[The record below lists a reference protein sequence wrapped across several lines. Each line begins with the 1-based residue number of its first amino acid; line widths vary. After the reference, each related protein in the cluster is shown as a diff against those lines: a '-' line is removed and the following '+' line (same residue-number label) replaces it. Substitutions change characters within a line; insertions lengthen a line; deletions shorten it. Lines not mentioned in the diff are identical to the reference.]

1 MSTLFSWSTWTRL
14 FGRKATPV
22 KAIKRPVTRKQQ
34 QDFADY
40 GTAFGLEMSLSLRL
54 PLDVLITRKIGAPD
68 NPELAIG
75 ALTFLVVLIMAVAWA
90 RRWQRTR
97 SPTYDTLPQREQSKE
112 A

>member
-40 GTAFGLEMSLSLRL
+40 GTAFGLEMSLSHQASVEQLETPVASPVGKAKRGK
-54 PLDVLITRKIGAPD
+54 VTVQ
-68 NPELAIG
+68 E
-75 ALTFLVVLIMAVAWA
+75 AVAPV
-90 RRWQRTR
+90 R
-97 SPTYDTLPQREQSKE
+97 
-112 A
+112 